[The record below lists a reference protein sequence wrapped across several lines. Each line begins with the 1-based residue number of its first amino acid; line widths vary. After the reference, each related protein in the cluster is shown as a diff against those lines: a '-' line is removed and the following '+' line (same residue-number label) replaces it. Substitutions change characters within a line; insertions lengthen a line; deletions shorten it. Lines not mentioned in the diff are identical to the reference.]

1 MHYIVQKGI
10 KVSNLHCTSLTDA
23 LLLFLVGPL
32 QHHVVEGHNRSR
44 SVSSEV
50 AIELLSGK
58 AVVEAV
64 DDVVVD
70 DVGDGGARVEESRK
84 V

>member
-84 V
+84 L

>member
-32 QHHVVEGHNRSR
+32 QHHVVEGHNRLR

-84 V
+84 L

>member
-32 QHHVVEGHNRSR
+32 QHHVAKGHDRAGSIPF
-44 SVSSEV
+44 EV
-50 AIELLSGK
+50 TIELLSGE

-64 DDVVVD
+64 DDVVIG

-84 V
+84 L